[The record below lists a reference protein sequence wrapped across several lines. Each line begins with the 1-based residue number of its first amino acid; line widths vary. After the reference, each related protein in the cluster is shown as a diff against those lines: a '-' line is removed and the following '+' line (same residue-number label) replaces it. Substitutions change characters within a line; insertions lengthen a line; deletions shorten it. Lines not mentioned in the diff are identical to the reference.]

1 MNIKP
6 QRLKEIIQ
14 EEVAAFREQ
23 SKDSDTPATSVQAKG
38 LADYGPPETALAS
51 AKMTIDKMAK
61 TGQISKY
68 DLDSVILKLQ
78 GIQEYIE
85 DLGLQG
91 DARYQGW
98 MR

>member
-1 MNIKP
+1 MKIRP

-23 SKDSDTPATSVQAKG
+23 SEDPEIPKSSVQAKG

-61 TGQISKY
+61 TGQKSPRLIRDK
-68 DLDSVILKLQ
+68 KH
-78 GIQEYIE
+78 
-85 DLGLQG
+85 LGGGKQDRSRL
-91 DARYQGW
+91 
-98 MR
+98 